1 MYTGKEQLCNFR
13 RHYINHHLTPR
24 EHKAT
29 GQKPLNTLPFIDIR
43 RIVVFLANYAEENAI
58 LLPGRVP
65 SYKRIDMQLFP
76 SSTTKTVSAING
88 MLLV

>member
-1 MYTGKEQLCNFR
+1 MYTGKERLCNIR
-13 RHYINHHLTPR
+13 RHYINHHLTLC

-29 GQKPLNTLPFIDIR
+29 GKKPMNTLPFIDIR

-65 SYKRIDMQLFP
+65 SYKRSDMQLLP
-76 SSTTKTVSAING
+76 SSTTKTVSTING